1 MQTRVILPKL
11 LLIAAILFGFNTAV
25 ADEAAQLKTAN
36 DALRQAQNAMF
47 SGKIEEASLKLADAE
62 EAITAL
68 KGENPNSPQL
78 KTLENK
84 VSKLKSDI
92 ERRTSTPAAKSTAS
106 AAATPSSSQAPALP
120 RNTREAH
127 RLIEREIQALETTHK
142 TRLERVLSGESTEGD
157 ASFVTQSV
165 QRRIKEAGEL
175 LASLE
180 DAAGKDNA
188 SGHPTVVAMK
198 KRVQAVTKSTQQLID
213 RVMAAGATPEPD
225 AADLTAMQELLE
237 HFRTDWHNPIVN
249 LSYESDLDKVTEAWH
264 KLNQFNKEVRPSI
277 QSRIDA
283 FASKYG
289 SDRDTIEEALGES
302 APGIAWSDIQREMK
316 RLDSLPS
323 EIHVRV
329 MDQLQN
335 MLSGLDGNHDFFRLQ
350 RHIELLATYEI
361 ARATAADPS
370 AVPDVPAIV
379 AADTKAYMEKINQVE
394 WPECLGNPDTRKGAK
409 AYLIENWEKDPK
421 HNYTLLGFAITGD
434 WSVQSRTLG
443 APTSYGIP
451 VKVALQ
457 EPQDKE
463 AGLARVFD
471 LTLRTEVSDK
481 PEKTPPFVSDTVGNS
496 WYILASK
503 VKMPTG

>member
-1 MQTRVILPKL
+1 MQTHAILPKL
-11 LLIAAILFGFNTAV
+11 LFFAAMSFCFHTAI
-25 ADEAAQLKTAN
+25 ADEAAQLKAAN

-47 SGKIEEASLKLADAE
+47 SGKIEEASKKLEDAG
-62 EAITAL
+62 EAIAAL
-68 KGENPNSPQL
+68 KEENPDSPQL

-92 ERRTSTPAAKSTAS
+92 ERRTSTPAATST

-142 TRLERVLSGESTEGD
+142 TRLERVLSGDSTEGD

-188 SGHPTVVAMK
+188 SDHPTVVATR
-198 KRVQAVTKSTQQLID
+198 KRVQAVTKATQELID
-213 RVMAAGATPEPD
+213 KVMAAGATLEPE
-225 AADLTAMQELLE
+225 ASDLTAMQELLE

-249 LSYESDLDKVTEAWH
+249 LSYESDLDKVTEAWQ
-264 KLNQFNKEVRPSI
+264 KLEHFNKAVRPSI
-277 QSRIDA
+277 QAQIDA

-379 AADTKAYMEKINQVE
+379 AADTKAYMDKINQVE

-409 AYLIENWEKDPK
+409 AYLIENWEKDSK

>member
-1 MQTRVILPKL
+1 
-11 LLIAAILFGFNTAV
+11 
-25 ADEAAQLKTAN
+25 
-36 DALRQAQNAMF
+36 
-47 SGKIEEASLKLADAE
+47 
-62 EAITAL
+62 
-68 KGENPNSPQL
+68 
-78 KTLENK
+78 
-84 VSKLKSDI
+84 
-92 ERRTSTPAAKSTAS
+92 
-106 AAATPSSSQAPALP
+106 
-120 RNTREAH
+120 
-127 RLIEREIQALETTHK
+127 
-142 TRLERVLSGESTEGD
+142 
-157 ASFVTQSV
+157 
-165 QRRIKEAGEL
+165 
-175 LASLE
+175 
-180 DAAGKDNA
+180 
-188 SGHPTVVAMK
+188 
-198 KRVQAVTKSTQQLID
+198 
-213 RVMAAGATPEPD
+213 
-225 AADLTAMQELLE
+225 
-237 HFRTDWHNPIVN
+237 
-249 LSYESDLDKVTEAWH
+249 
-264 KLNQFNKEVRPSI
+264 
-277 QSRIDA
+277 
-283 FASKYG
+283 
-289 SDRDTIEEALGES
+289 
-302 APGIAWSDIQREMK
+302 
-316 RLDSLPS
+316 
-323 EIHVRV
+323 
-329 MDQLQN
+329 

-496 WYILASK
+496 WYVLASK
-503 VKMPTG
+503 VKMPTE